1 MDRTDIDEVARAI
14 VALNVWKKASKYNW
28 AFVSELFDKPL
39 IAVINP
45 APAGPILARLLLFN
59 GFNAYRDFLIFQQN
73 RDLSFALSM
82 IDFDHYEIIGPAVQ
96 PLLARE
102 QSLLLRIHGGQ
113 FGILVYAQKRT
124 PFRHGYGCVMGSGF
138 HSDSDVPHG

>member
-82 IDFDHYEIIGPAVQ
+82 IDFDHYEIIG
-96 PLLARE
+96 L
-102 QSLLLRIHGGQ
+102 
-113 FGILVYAQKRT
+113 KD
-124 PFRHGYGCVMGSGF
+124 GSAEIY
-138 HSDSDVPHG
+138 DYRAEI